1 MVALEDLNAK
11 SSNCYN
17 KEYTSN
23 VWLFKC
29 SKTIQKIIIFFWQKI
44 CIIFTKILFLSVKK
58 LFFFE

>member
-29 SKTIQKIIIFFWQKI
+29 SKTIQKIIFFLAENMYNFYKNFIFI
-44 CIIFTKILFLSVKK
+44 RKK
-58 LFFFE
+58 NFFFE